1 MQTPKTIPA
10 NLTTDKRNKIMDDNR
25 KTDLLFKLLD
35 NVQNL
40 IKFADTKI
48 NVLLIISGVT
58 TTFILT
64 NFQELFVL
72 CLISK
77 ITLGLFF
84 VSFLVFIIFS
94 ILTISPRKDNHTGNS
109 VSKTIYFEHIASRV
123 EVKDFINDYTKLD
136 ESGFQSDLLYQVFEN
151 SKIADKKFKCYKK
164 SLISLQFQLL
174 FFFILVAVKFFA

>member
-1 MQTPKTIPA
+1 
-10 NLTTDKRNKIMDDNR
+10 MDDNR

-64 NFQELFVL
+64 NFQELFAL
-72 CLISK
+72 CFISK

-174 FFFILVAVKFFA
+174 FFFILVAVKFFV

>member
-1 MQTPKTIPA
+1 M
-10 NLTTDKRNKIMDDNR
+10 NDNR
-25 KTDLLFKLLD
+25 KTDLAFKLLD

-48 NVLLIISGVT
+48 NVLLVISGVT

-64 NFQELFVL
+64 NFQGLFDL

-77 ITLGLFF
+77 IVLGLFF
-84 VSFLVFIIFS
+84 LSFLVFIVFS

-136 ESGFQSDLLYQVFEN
+136 EPSFQSDLLYQVFEN
-151 SKIADKKFKCYKK
+151 SKIADKKFKFYKK
-164 SLISLQFQLL
+164 SLIALQVQLL
-174 FFFILVAVKFFA
+174 LFFILVAIKFFA